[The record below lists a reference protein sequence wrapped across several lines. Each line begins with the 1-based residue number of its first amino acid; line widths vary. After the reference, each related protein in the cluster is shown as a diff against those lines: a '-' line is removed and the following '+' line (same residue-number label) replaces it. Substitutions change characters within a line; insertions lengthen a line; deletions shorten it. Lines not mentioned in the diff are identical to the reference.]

1 MLVQASVDLSIDL
14 VIAPI
19 NRLLPHEQT
28 IPSLLESVIRDLERT
43 GFQRDPILVDSK
55 TMLVLDGMHRR
66 AALEAVGC
74 RFALCSAYDYLLD
87 STVLQRW
94 LRFFIAPDRKFIEEL
109 VRLFDL
115 ERVDNYRIAAQ
126 MVDSRRKPIAL
137 LSGRESY
144 ASNKAYDL
152 LSVYRRLSEFDM
164 LASQRKISVEYLPDS
179 GNDNLFLSES
189 VFVLYPLAFSKKD
202 IIEAGESGRVFPYKT
217 TRHVVPVRPMG
228 VYFPIDL
235 LKNGTIEQ
243 CDQKLE
249 EIAKTSNID
258 IIQADSW
265 YEGRQYTER
274 LAIFNRGP

>member
-14 VIAPI
+14 VIVPI
-19 NRLLPHEQT
+19 KRLLPHEQT

-74 RFALCSAYDYLLD
+74 RYALCSAYDYLLD
-87 STVLQRW
+87 STILQRW

-109 VRLFDL
+109 VQLFDL
-115 ERVDNYRIAAQ
+115 ERVDNYRTAAQ

-144 ASNKAYDL
+144 ASNQAYDL
-152 LSVYRRLSEFDM
+152 LSVYRQLSEFDM

-202 IIEAGESGRVFPYKT
+202 IVEAGESGRVFPYKT

-235 LKNGTIEQ
+235 LKDGTIEQ
-243 CDQKLE
+243 CDRKLE

-258 IIQADSW
+258 IIQEDSW